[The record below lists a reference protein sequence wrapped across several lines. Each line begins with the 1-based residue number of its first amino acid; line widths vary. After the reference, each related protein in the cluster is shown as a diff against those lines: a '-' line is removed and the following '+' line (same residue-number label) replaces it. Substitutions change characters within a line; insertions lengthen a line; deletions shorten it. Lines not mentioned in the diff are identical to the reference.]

1 MPSWKKVIIS
11 GSSAELSS
19 VYAPSITGSL
29 QGTSSFAVTASYAL
43 TSSFSLATTE
53 NRILVLNQSGYT
65 ISKGIVVHITGS
77 NNASD
82 IPRVVSASYESDAY
96 SANTL
101 GIASETITNGNQG
114 YVTTEGVL
122 AGIDTSAFT
131 SGQLVYL
138 GAAGSIVGTSPLA
151 PLHSVRLGQIVR
163 EQSINGSMYV
173 RIDNGYELGE
183 LHDVIDS
190 TTTTSHGDLLVKSGS
205 VWTTSKQL
213 TGSYGLTGSLNIGPH
228 TSPSYTSKIHVAKYP
243 NPSGSLTAGTGSIL
257 YNYGVSDGI
266 AVFGAGDSD
275 LFKVINEDTNTQ
287 HFSINDL
294 GYVGIGKTAITGSYT
309 PTNAHL
315 DVNGNAIITGSAT
328 ITGSLNVTGSYN
340 MFSNESE
347 TQINLQNQ
355 TNGFQ
360 IRHFLRN
367 SDATY
372 GIYDTNNAKT
382 FFRYVSSSIANN
394 TKMSLMEY
402 GGSVGIGIGG
412 IDLPII
418 SAKLHINNT
427 STTASFLVEDTTNP
441 DASPFIIDSFLVEDS
456 TNPDASPFVIDKD
469 GNVGVGT
476 ETLTSALSTDAR
488 VLAIR
493 DTAPSNNVGTFRA
506 YGGGTLTSIEL
517 FAAPSLVG
525 LYGSTDTPMI
535 FSANSAERMRINA
548 NGNVGIGTTNPIY
561 LLEVKETASAGFVT
575 VGRFSGGVNATGS
588 GGGII
593 FASSQTE
600 TGAIY
605 GYQRNHN
612 SGDLVFMSRDN
623 AVNLERMRILS
634 SGQLNLDLYTG
645 SGAFP
650 GSAAGYLAVDT
661 TGNIITTAGV
671 GSAVNIGNSDLTIT
685 TDATRVLSHSGTS
698 RLIISGS
705 TASERPNLE
714 LVATTLGQGRV
725 FNMSQKLN
733 GEVNRSAV
741 RSFTVGGTDKDSYQH
756 DLWAN
761 DHIAEFV
768 SGSAIDVDK
777 LKGWSWSYYNGVDYS
792 EVLLISTSNA
802 ATLNANLLT
811 TGSVRFTG
819 IGSGTTA
826 NAIYYDTSTG
836 TITYGSAGGNVFPYT
851 GSALITGSLGITGS
865 FTVGTDN
872 NQNFDS
878 YGFVFGSGSYL
889 NGVIGNDYKTYS
901 AILGGELN
909 KIHTQGTRNVILG
922 GILNNITGSGPGGG
936 HSNSVIVGG
945 TNNRIDAQGE
955 SENELIA
962 ASTRSTITGGFELA
976 IIASDSASIGNANNS
991 AIIGSYGSRMINT
1004 PQQSVIIGGEYNL
1017 MPSVYRSVILGGSQ
1031 ITASSNDT
1039 VYMPNVIA
1047 TGSVQFS
1054 GLVAGTT
1061 TDVVYID
1068 SATGD
1073 LTYGPATGG
1082 GGGSIMLLTQMY
1094 QISSGI

>member
-257 YNYGVSDGI
+257 YNYGVSGSTTLVDGLILQYGYSSDVGGIKITDDGI

-441 DASPFIIDSFLVEDS
+441 DASPFIIDASGSVGIGILSPSASLHVNNTTTNNSFLVEDS

-768 SGSAIDVDK
+768 SG
-777 LKGWSWSYYNGVDYS
+777 
-792 EVLLISTSNA
+792 
-802 ATLNANLLT
+802 
-811 TGSVRFTG
+811 
-819 IGSGTTA
+819 
-826 NAIYYDTSTG
+826 
-836 TITYGSAGGNVFPYT
+836 
-851 GSALITGSLGITGS
+851 
-865 FTVGTDN
+865 
-872 NQNFDS
+872 
-878 YGFVFGSGSYL
+878 
-889 NGVIGNDYKTYS
+889 
-901 AILGGELN
+901 
-909 KIHTQGTRNVILG
+909 
-922 GILNNITGSGPGGG
+922 
-936 HSNSVIVGG
+936 
-945 TNNRIDAQGE
+945 
-955 SENELIA
+955 
-962 ASTRSTITGGFELA
+962 
-976 IIASDSASIGNANNS
+976 
-991 AIIGSYGSRMINT
+991 
-1004 PQQSVIIGGEYNL
+1004 
-1017 MPSVYRSVILGGSQ
+1017 
-1031 ITASSNDT
+1031 
-1039 VYMPNVIA
+1039 
-1047 TGSVQFS
+1047 
-1054 GLVAGTT
+1054 
-1061 TDVVYID
+1061 
-1068 SATGD
+1068 
-1073 LTYGPATGG
+1073 
-1082 GGGSIMLLTQMY
+1082 
-1094 QISSGI
+1094 